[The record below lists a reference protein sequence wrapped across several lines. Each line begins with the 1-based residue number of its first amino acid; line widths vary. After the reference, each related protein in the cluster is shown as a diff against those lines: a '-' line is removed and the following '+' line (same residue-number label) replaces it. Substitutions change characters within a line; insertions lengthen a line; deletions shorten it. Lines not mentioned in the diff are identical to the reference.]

1 MAVKEILLLGNPVL
15 RQKSDSVDDFKNTV
29 VHQIVNDLQ
38 DTLNDFRKQKGFG
51 RGIAASQIGVSSRI
65 ILVDVEK
72 PMALIN
78 PEIIESSTE
87 MMILWDDCF
96 SFPDIMVKVKR
107 NKEIKVRYRD
117 INQNEQIISANG
129 SLSELLQHEID
140 HLDGILA
147 IDRAVDSKHI
157 ILKSEYQ
164 KYHLISKDSPHPF

>member
-1 MAVKEILLLGNPVL
+1 MLLGNPVL
-15 RQKSDSVDDFKNTV
+15 RQESDRVDEFKNTV

-51 RGIAASQIGVSSRI
+51 RGIAAPQIGVSSRI
-65 ILVDVEK
+65 ILIDVEK
-72 PMALIN
+72 PKALIN

-117 INQNEQIISANG
+117 INKNEQIISANG